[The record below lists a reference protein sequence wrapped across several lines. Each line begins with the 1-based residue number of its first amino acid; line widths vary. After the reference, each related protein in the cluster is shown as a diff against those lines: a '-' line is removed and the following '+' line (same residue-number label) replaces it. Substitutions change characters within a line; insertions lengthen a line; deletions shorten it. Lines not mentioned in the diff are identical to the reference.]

1 MQNTIVDGGLG
12 MLQKY
17 TYFKSLVYILS
28 ISVLIVF
35 FNNCSQKSFESL
47 KKVSL
52 PSTQNQQD
60 TNDGNSNS
68 DSQTD
73 DENLEDVVV
82 VDGDTPPRLAFSDLI
97 SGPSTGLG
105 DQKGSGVVVT
115 IWGQLLGSSQAE
127 STIEF
132 CDATGVCRDAHVY
145 YWKNADGKLPS
156 GPANL
161 YESHKMQEVAI
172 SIPES
177 AAGLGRIE
185 VTVRGQSASLPFTV
199 RPGAIYHV
207 KNNGDDSSGDGS
219 WSNPWRTVAK
229 ADSTATAGDTLYI
242 HNVTTT
248 SDGDPGRVFYNNRG
262 FKANTTNQFAYVSYP
277 GTRAEL
283 YGKDGVHVYNT
294 TGIVTSKLSV
304 FASNCAD
311 ESLEGCRERGTVGIA
326 PSDWGRVIGNKITDR
341 PGMCAS
347 GQAGAISGGINT
359 VEGAKIF
366 GNHIHDYGCPNTGK
380 LHHTT
385 YLTIRDNRNDKEIE
399 SWEMGWN
406 YLKDNWAKNG
416 LHFYDENVTSGT
428 ECGDLTTDMLVHD
441 NVVVNQGGA
450 GIFIAS
456 ACGWTQDSY
465 VYNNVLINV
474 GLPVDV
480 DCTFNCGDVGSA
492 IVISDIGERG
502 LRGNVYLNN
511 NTVYGWDKDNLD
523 NTLQSCIVLR
533 GSGDNANVFIND
545 NICHTD
551 FDKPFITTFSFSE
564 SVNHTDNLF
573 GANNIWYT
581 SVASPTRALIPQWTQ
596 DPVRG
601 DPKLSISG
609 PSIIKV
615 GEASSA
621 LMSRLSEHTHD
632 IYGIK
637 RNPRSTIG
645 AVE

>member
-1 MQNTIVDGGLG
+1 
-12 MLQKY
+12 MLKKY
-17 TYFKSLVYILS
+17 TYKPLAYV
-28 ISVLIVF
+28 ISVGFLILL
-35 FNNCSQKSFESL
+35 FNNCSQKKFESL
-47 KKVSL
+47 KKISL
-52 PSTQNQQD
+52 PSTENEQEANNDSQNNNSQN
-60 TNDGNSNS
+60 NDSQPDVETPDNRNTVTS
-68 DSQTD
+68 DSS
-73 DENLEDVVV
+73 
-82 VDGDTPPRLAFSDLI
+82 PRLAFSDLI

-105 DQKGSGVVVT
+105 DQKGSGVIVT
-115 IWGQLLGSSQAE
+115 IWGQMLGPSQDD

-132 CDATGVCRDAHVY
+132 CDSTGECRDAYVY
-145 YWKNADGKLPS
+145 YWKNADGTLPS

-161 YESHKMQEVAI
+161 FESHKMQEIAI

-177 AAGLGRIE
+177 APGPGKIE
-185 VTVRGQSASLPFTV
+185 VTVRGLTDSLPFTV
-199 RPGAIYHV
+199 RPGGIYHV
-207 KNNGDDSSGDGS
+207 KNEGNDSSGDGS
-219 WSNPWRTVAK
+219 WNNPWRTVAK

-242 HNVTTT
+242 HNVTTI
-248 SDGDPGRVFYNNRG
+248 SDGDPGRVYYNNRG
-262 FKANTTNQFAYVSYP
+262 FKADKTNQFAYVSYP

-283 YGKDGVHVYNT
+283 HGKDGVHVYNT

-311 ESLEGCRERGTVGIA
+311 ESLDGCRERGTVGIA

-385 YLTIRDNRNDKEIE
+385 YLTIRDNKNDKEIE

-416 LHFYDENVTSGT
+416 LHFYDENVSSGT

-441 NVVVNQGGA
+441 NVVINQGGA

-465 VYNNVLINV
+465 VFNNVLINV

-492 IVISDIGERG
+492 IVISDIGSRG
-502 LRGNVYLNN
+502 LQGNVYLSN
-511 NTVYGWDKDNLD
+511 NTVYGWDKENLD
-523 NTLQSCIVLR
+523 TTLQNHVLFYVVQVTMR
-533 GSGDNANVFIND
+533 MSSLM
-545 NICHTD
+545 
-551 FDKPFITTFSFSE
+551 TTFVLQNSI
-564 SVNHTDNLF
+564 NHF
-573 GANNIWYT
+573 
-581 SVASPTRALIPQWTQ
+581 
-596 DPVRG
+596 
-601 DPKLSISG
+601 
-609 PSIIKV
+609 
-615 GEASSA
+615 
-621 LMSRLSEHTHD
+621 
-632 IYGIK
+632 
-637 RNPRSTIG
+637 
-645 AVE
+645 